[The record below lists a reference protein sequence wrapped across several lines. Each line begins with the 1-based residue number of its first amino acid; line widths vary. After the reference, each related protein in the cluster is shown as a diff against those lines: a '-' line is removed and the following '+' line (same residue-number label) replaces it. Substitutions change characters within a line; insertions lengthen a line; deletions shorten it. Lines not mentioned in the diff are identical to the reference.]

1 VTTDRSERLRAR
13 ARCSWIEGEPKA
25 QGDSQMI
32 VRRFVETPAGTLH
45 CAIAGTGRPVLLL
58 HQTPR
63 SWDEYRDVLPLLG
76 RDVQAIAVDTIGFGD
91 SCKPPLD
98 HDSIEHWAAVS
109 VGLLDT
115 LGIERF
121 AVVGHHT
128 GAVIATEIAAAFP
141 QRVDAAVL
149 SASALV
155 DAAFRARH
163 SQPSGVDNVRR
174 KADGSHLTELWRI
187 RQQWY
192 PRGDIDLLERFV
204 VDALKAGPRAAEGH
218 AVVARYVMETRL
230 PLIRCPVL
238 VMAPTEDPHAYPQAR
253 PLAQAIAG
261 SRYVEI
267 EGGMV
272 PLPDQMPEAFARH
285 VLEFLRSVPAA
296 SREGAVARLLDSAEG
311 PPRHAVKGVIPS

>member
-1 VTTDRSERLRAR
+1 M
-13 ARCSWIEGEPKA
+13 IEH
-25 QGDSQMI
+25 
-32 VRRFVETPAGTLH
+32 RFVRIPEGTIH
-45 CAIAGTGRPVLLL
+45 CAIAGTGRPVVLL

-76 RDVQAIAVDTIGFGD
+76 ERFQAIAMDTLGYGD
-91 SCKPPLD
+91 SSRPPRGS
-98 HDSIEHWAAVS
+98 DSIEQWAGAAMHA
-109 VGLLDT
+109 LDA

-128 GAVIATEIAAAFP
+128 GAVIATEIAAAWP
-141 QRVDAAVL
+141 ERVEAAVL

-163 SQPSGVDNVRR
+163 AKPSRIDNVTP
-174 KADGSHLTELWRI
+174 KVDGSHLTALWRI
-187 RQQWY
+187 RQPWY
-192 PRGDIDLLERFV
+192 PEGDIDLLERFV
-204 VDALKAGPRAAEGH
+204 VDAVKAGPRAAEGH

-238 VMAPTEDPHAYPQAR
+238 VIAPTADPHAYPQAR
-253 PLAQAIAG
+253 PLADAIAG

-272 PLPDQMPEAFARH
+272 PLPDQMPQAFAAA
-285 VLEFLRSVPAA
+285 VTDFLDAPA
-296 SREGAVARLLDSAEG
+296 RR
-311 PPRHAVKGVIPS
+311 